1 MVKLSQYNN
10 LFKKVVELEQALG
23 IERCGS
29 FWRSVLLPVSL
40 IDDRLGLKEVLVL
53 PDNNGAADV
62 RQFLDS

>member
-10 LFKKVVELEQALG
+10 FFQKKSWSSSKLLVSNDVAFFL
-23 IERCGS
+23 
-29 FWRSVLLPVSL
+29 RSVLLPVSL
-40 IDDRLGLKEVLVL
+40 IDDRLGLKEVL

>member
-10 LFKKVVELEQALG
+10 LFKKVLELEQALG

-40 IDDRLGLKEVLVL
+40 IDDRLGLKVVL